1 MPAQIS
7 LLTAVL
13 LVIAS
18 MLGSGILTT
27 TGSIAFFVKSPQ
39 AVMLVWGIAGL
50 HAIIGAYCY
59 GVIIRRMPV
68 NGGEASI
75 LRNFFSPALGEI
87 AGWVSFIVGFAA
99 SNAATAIGFAA
110 YFGRAVSDVPLGLQI
125 PALGAI
131 FLVTSLHA
139 FTGPMGLR
147 IQTGMAAL
155 KFTLLLGLTIW
166 GLWKVPAASML
177 SASSG
182 VEAAPIGSAWGV
194 AIMLAMF
201 AYLGWS
207 AAIYSAAETRD
218 AKRNVPRAMM
228 LGTLVVLVL
237 YIAVNFALVR
247 HIPIQELASEKAVME
262 LLARNLF
269 GVGASEIFSGLVAF
283 ALLSSLGVS
292 AFLGPRVLQAMLGWY
307 RSNSNGAESSPR
319 PLLIWLQAGLS
330 MFMII
335 SGTFEQILMVAGFL
349 LGVFPILAVLGL
361 YTRTANE
368 PEPVPPFARF
378 VAVPI
383 FLIGSSAILILGAW
397 EKPREMAVA
406 VAILL
411 VIYALRQRIAGKT
424 TSKYSWK

>member
-1 MPAQIS
+1 MLGQIS

-39 AVMLVWGIAGL
+39 SVMLVWAIAGL
-50 HAIIGAYCY
+50 HAIVGAYCY
-59 GVIIRRMPV
+59 GIIVRRMPV

-75 LRNFFSPALGEI
+75 LRKFFSPALGEI

-110 YFGRAVSDVPLGLQI
+110 YFGRAVADEPLGLQI

-131 FLVTSLHA
+131 FIVTSLHA

-147 IQTGMAAL
+147 IQSGMAAL
-155 KFTLLLGLTIW
+155 KFSLLLGLLVW
-166 GLWKVPAASML
+166 GLCKVPASSML

-182 VEAAPIGSAWGV
+182 VVAAPIGSAWGV

-218 AKRNVPRAMM
+218 PKRNVPRAMM

-237 YIAVNFALVR
+237 YMAVNFALLR
-247 HIPIQELASEKAVME
+247 HISINELASEKAVME
-262 LLARNLF
+262 LLARKLF
-269 GVGASEIFSGLVAF
+269 GIGTSEVFSGLVAF

-307 RSNSNGAESSPR
+307 RSDSYAGQAPR

-330 MFMII
+330 MVMII

-361 YTRTANE
+361 YTRAANE
-368 PEPVPPFARF
+368 PEPVPRFARF
-378 VAVPI
+378 VAAPLFIV
-383 FLIGSSAILILGAW
+383 GSTCILLLGAW
-397 EKPREMAVA
+397 EKPSEMGVA
-406 VAILL
+406 VAIIL